1 MGWWGYTIEMFRTYF
16 VKLFFWLNR
25 SHENPTS
32 GELRLRKSQKGDHMT
47 HLGHQGWWNS
57 LHPPPPSLSWNSR
70 TPHWPRQSNAPTYNQ
85 YQIFRGAGRWK
96 FQCWI
101 IQKGPSEIVL
111 SASFFT
117 IFFGGLRC
125 NSLLSFELSGQ
136 AGICLKQLVLIG
148 RRRLSGA
155 GGRQLGWAGGSRGIS
170 AVYCTGGEQRYH
182 AISGKYSEYY
192 CCAGRPTR
200 PSGGRSEL

>member
-1 MGWWGYTIEMFRTYF
+1 MKISMF
-16 VKLFFWLNR
+16 
-25 SHENPTS
+25 SHS
-32 GELRLRKSQKGDHMT
+32 
-47 HLGHQGWWNS
+47 
-57 LHPPPPSLSWNSR
+57 
-70 TPHWPRQSNAPTYNQ
+70 
-85 YQIFRGAGRWK
+85 
-96 FQCWI
+96 
-101 IQKGPSEIVL
+101 KGPSEIVL
-111 SASFFT
+111 NASFFA

-155 GGRQLGWAGGSRGIS
+155 GGRQLGWGAVERGIS
-170 AVYCTGGEQRYH
+170 AVYCTGGEERYH

-192 CCAGRPTR
+192 CCTGRPTR

>member
-1 MGWWGYTIEMFRTYF
+1 MGWRGYTIEMFRTYF

-57 LHPPPPSLSWNSR
+57 LHPSPPSLSWNSR

-96 FQCWI
+96 FQCLV

-111 SASFFT
+111 NASFFT

-155 GGRQLGWAGGSRGIS
+155 GGRQLGWG
-170 AVYCTGGEQRYH
+170 AVERY
-182 AISGKYSEYY
+182 
-192 CCAGRPTR
+192 
-200 PSGGRSEL
+200 